1 LLMVLQY
8 GVTLVHWAVKMGHN
22 NTTEMLIKAGAD
34 VNVADKVKVIF
45 LACVCAFHGD
55 SVF

>member
-1 LLMVLQY
+1 MVLQY